1 MPTVTPVGTAV
12 YAVGAVLR
20 INETCG
26 SGSFLPFLDK
36 EPHARFE
43 DQYAQTQRR
52 PAS

>member
-1 MPTVTPVGTAV
+1 MPTVTLVGTAV
-12 YAVGAVLR
+12 YASGTVLR

-36 EPHARFE
+36 EPDARFKA
-43 DQYAQTQRR
+43 QYAQTQRR